1 MFNVDDKVRVVN
13 DKTLWLNNQPEDTV
27 LTVVSE
33 YDDDHEIRQTQVSVN
48 SANEWSEDFELVF
61 SSSMA
66 EPAFKVEPQ
75 LIVDGTQVFVNKAYI
90 EKEATVRSSNQC
102 EGDWKLNAN
111 GGFIAGFGVGIL
123 GEVPSEATVSK
134 KPHDDLVDASRFAIA
149 SSGNGQSESTDIFK
163 SVTDVINN
171 AKEARERELGVYR
184 PNLEDRK
191 VGKVRVELVD
201 DGFPLA
207 LREIAKVMTWA
218 QTAKG
223 YKDHDWQNLPNA
235 ELSLAAAA
243 SRHRTDHI
251 RQRVVDALP
260 INECVDH
267 ESELLHKA
275 HEAFGVLAQLE
286 LMLRGA
292 FDNDRTSG

>member
-1 MFNVDDKVRVVN
+1 MFKVDDKVRVVN
-13 DKTLWLNNQPEDTV
+13 DRDNWLATDQSDDTI
-27 LTVVSE
+27 LTVVANYNNVFNDKNE
-33 YDDDHEIRQTQVSVN
+33 RIAVMLDTVN
-48 SANEWSEDFELVF
+48 KWSEDFELVF
-61 SSSMA
+61 SPSMA

-75 LIVDGTQVFVNKAYI
+75 FIVDGTQVFINKACI
-90 EKEATVRSSNQC
+90 ENEATIRSDNDHLDQ
-102 EGDWKLNAN
+102 WRLNVN
-111 GGFIAGFGVGIL
+111 GGFVSGFGLGVVG
-123 GEVPSEATVSK
+123 EEPSERVISK
-134 KPHDDLVDASRFAIA
+134 EAHDDMVDAINHVKL
-149 SSGNGQSESTDIFK
+149 NGFPK
-163 SVTDVINN
+163 
-171 AKEARERELGVYR
+171 LGVYR

-207 LREIAKVMTWA
+207 LREVAKVMTWA

-235 ELSLAAAA
+235 EISLAAAA

-251 RQRVVDALP
+251 KQRVVDALP
-260 INECVDH
+260 IKECIDH

-286 LMLRGA
+286 LMLRGV
-292 FDNDRTSG
+292 FDNDRTSD